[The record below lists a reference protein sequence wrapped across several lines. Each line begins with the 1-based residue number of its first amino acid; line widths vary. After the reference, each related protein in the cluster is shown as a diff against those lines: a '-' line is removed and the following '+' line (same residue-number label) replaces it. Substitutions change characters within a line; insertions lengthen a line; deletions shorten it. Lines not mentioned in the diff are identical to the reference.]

1 MAIHA
6 RRPAQATFLARVHD
20 HDHGWR
26 RTRVVCLRRPRGPTS
41 TSQAILFE
49 LKKCGEGEPV
59 QQVDAHDGID
69 RWRQFESVSAHL
81 RNGGVLWPLK
91 RQQGV
96 LDDVNVHV
104 GKGADLC

>member
-1 MAIHA
+1 M
-6 RRPAQATFLARVHD
+6 
-20 HDHGWR
+20 
-26 RTRVVCLRRPRGPTS
+26 
-41 TSQAILFE
+41 SQSISFE
-49 LKKCGEGEPV
+49 LRNWERVNRLV
-59 QQVDAHDGID
+59 QQTIDAHGGID

-104 GKGADLC
+104 GKGEDLC